1 METRELL
8 NSIYRPLHEKGGAVC
23 SAIAKSGYRA
33 KLGYFNMHEV
43 KVNNVYQTEY
53 FPLPEI
59 DIYDIAI
66 YANVGISLDSSMWME
81 LTIDRE
87 RALAIN
93 YEKLAEKAVP
103 EVYGANNYLHDF
115 FGPASDP
122 SDIKNIIDLI
132 SLSEEDQIHL
142 QFSFKTVDSD
152 ALLALLDYLRE
163 SKVIASSKAQG
174 I

>member
-8 NSIYRPLHEKGGAVC
+8 NSIYRPLHEKGRAVC
-23 SAIAKSGYRA
+23 SAITKNGYRA
-33 KLGYFNMHEV
+33 RLGYFNMHEV
-43 KVNNVYQTEY
+43 KVDNVYQTEY
-53 FPLPEI
+53 FPMPEI
-59 DIYDIAI
+59 DIYDIAL
-66 YANVGISLDSSMWME
+66 YANVGISLDLSMWME

-87 RALAIN
+87 RALGIN

-122 SDIKNIIDLI
+122 SDIKNIINLI
-132 SLSEEDQIHL
+132 FSSEEDQIYL
-142 QFSFKTVDSD
+142 QFSFQTADSD
-152 ALLALLDYLRE
+152 ALLALLGYLRE
-163 SKVIASSKAQG
+163 NKVIASSTVSG